1 MKCARKT
8 GRSTSPANCIQ
19 SDAKRKHSKSCFRML
34 SHSDIVH
41 LLKHRCSNIAQ
52 HSVSC
57 GWSTPQRKKL
67 DSVVQSSAKSDPI
80 SREADPLGPALSTM
94 LAYHFTLRNDGAQ
107 VDDLGFMGLAD
118 DDEALVFGKQVIRDL
133 KGGDRNYAG
142 WIMDITEGER
152 PVGNIPFE

>member
-1 MKCARKT
+1 LHSIACPVGGLRHREKT
-8 GRSTSPANCIQ
+8 ENIPAALI
-19 SDAKRKHSKSCFRML
+19 
-34 SHSDIVH
+34 
-41 LLKHRCSNIAQ
+41 
-52 HSVSC
+52 
-57 GWSTPQRKKL
+57 
-67 DSVVQSSAKSDPI
+67 DSVVRNGAKLDPI
-80 SREADPLGPALSTM
+80 PREVDPLGPALSTM
-94 LAYHFTLRNDGAQ
+94 HAYHFTLRNDGAQ